1 MLHVYDMMLKHVYH
15 VFTATLLFIININAS
30 RDILVYYDV
39 NDVILDFNA
48 KLLLMVNDK
57 ATVSTVV

>member
-1 MLHVYDMMLKHVYH
+1 M
-15 VFTATLLFIININAS
+15 FTATLFFIININAS

-57 ATVSTVV
+57 ATVATVVKTLDNRSYKDLLAL